1 MEAEHETHLRS
12 SSADNYNCETR
23 HSDDADN
30 GNASAELP
38 LTDVLQSNRRGLKGL
53 AYRLPVSYILP
64 TQPQQIPLSY
74 VPAIRMPSVSAPDET
89 ESRELELSKMQPNL
103 KYLSRSWN
111 GGAEYEVSEF
121 KHFWTAAAVPNPDT
135 SA

>member
-1 MEAEHETHLRS
+1 MEAEHEAHLRS

-30 GNASAELP
+30 GNVSAELP

-74 VPAIRMPSVSAPDET
+74 VPAIRMPFGLGP
-89 ESRELELSKMQPNL
+89 R
-103 KYLSRSWN
+103 
-111 GGAEYEVSEF
+111 
-121 KHFWTAAAVPNPDT
+121 
-135 SA
+135 